1 MRIRIQKKTL
11 WKKGAIA
18 LLIIG
23 LVTGLAYALMQTQ
36 ADVSGNTISTGTT
49 NLQISTDGTHYSNSI
64 PGFSFTNMLPGGYP
78 APAGGYP
85 IYLKNTGSTD
95 LDLSL
100 SIPGTP
106 SNPSDTNLN
115 KLSFVLTEAGSQ
127 TGPSNFLIGGLIGGP
142 ASLEG
147 ELAPGATRE
156 YELQATMRLDA
167 DQGITVSGINLTFTG
182 TARDVNDPDQ
192 SQ

>member
-1 MRIRIQKKTL
+1 MRICIQKKAV
-11 WKKGAIA
+11 WKKGVIA
-18 LLIIG
+18 LLIVG
-23 LVTGLAYALMQTQ
+23 LVTGLAYALIQTQ
-36 ADVSGNTISTGTT
+36 AEVDGSTISTGST
-49 NLQISTDGTHYSNSI
+49 NLQISADGVNYSNSI
-64 PGFSFTNMLPGGYP
+64 PGFSFTNMLPGGYA
-78 APAGGYP
+78 APANGYP
-85 IYLKNTGSTD
+85 VYLKNTGSTD

-115 KLSFVLTEAGSQ
+115 KFSFVLTEVGSQ

-142 ASLEG
+142 APLEG

-156 YELQATMRLDA
+156 YELQATMRPDA
-167 DQGITVSGINLTFTG
+167 DQGVTVSGINLAFTG
-182 TARDVNDPDQ
+182 MARDANDPNQ